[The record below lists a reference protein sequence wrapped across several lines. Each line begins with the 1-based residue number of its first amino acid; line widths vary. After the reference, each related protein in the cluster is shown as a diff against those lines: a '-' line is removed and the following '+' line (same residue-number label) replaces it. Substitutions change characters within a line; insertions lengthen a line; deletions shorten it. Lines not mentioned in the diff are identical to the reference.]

1 MPRGGALRDSLAL
14 TTNVGPGRGG
24 PAPCPRGHLLSQL
37 KVQQQRPSD
46 AVVGEEAAV
55 RSHGSGNTRLSTS
68 ALHDRL
74 ATMCQQRPVIYSRAS
89 LAVSEPLP
97 ALVEAS
103 VSRAHSSA
111 ERSVQELWELSSLP
125 SRSSRISVSVA
136 VADDEAGSSN
146 CAGGGLGAPAIGG
159 GCSSGNLAGKSREPQ
174 ISGAIC
180 SAPEVSRQD
189 TASTASLPRQQ
200 SLSAEDARAA
210 APQLEYLRQL
220 LASRGSVE

>member
-1 MPRGGALRDSLAL
+1 MPRGGALRDSLA
-14 TTNVGPGRGG
+14 RGG
-24 PAPCPRGHLLSQL
+24 PAPGPRGHLLSQL
-37 KVQQQRPSD
+37 KLQLQQQRPSD
-46 AVVGEEAAV
+46 AFVREEAAV

-74 ATMCQQRPVIYSRAS
+74 ATMYQQRPVIYSRAS

-111 ERSVQELWELSSLP
+111 ERSVQELWEQSSLP